1 MQGATG
7 PNGTP
12 RIVLAEYFLS
22 DERALV
28 FGTTAD
34 SPEADLVTVP
44 FSRAEVR
51 ALAERVRAEL
61 GGGRPAL
68 GALLREELLVRLVA
82 PVTRW
87 ARPGD
92 LVYLV
97 PHDVLH
103 RLPLHA
109 VPVDGG
115 IPLSRRNPVVVTPSA
130 SVLQYCLAKKTER
143 RRDSA
148 LIVADPPSARPLV
161 FAREQARAIAAG
173 LGPTRVLVGGSAS
186 RAELVAALAAKDA
199 APGILHFSAHG
210 VFDPDEPMRSGIE
223 LADGRLTAQDILGM
237 TLDVDLVTLGACET
251 GVSDRRPGDELIGL
265 TRALLYA
272 GAPSAL
278 VTLWRVDELSTS
290 MLLRDFYA
298 ALAGGT
304 SKAESLRQAQAL
316 LSERTLADVLAH
328 ARESRERLG
337 DDPAAAAT
345 LAREEARMLAR
356 SGDGD
361 AALRLLADTL
371 RTPGLDG
378 ADQELLRVA
387 QKRIMLAAPTANA
400 ASPADAA
407 PVADAGPGS
416 RVFADPYYWA
426 PFVLVGDWY

>member
-7 PNGTP
+7 ATGTP
-12 RIVLAEYFLS
+12 RIVLVEYFLS

-28 FGTTAD
+28 FGLTAD
-34 SPEADLVTVP
+34 SPEAELVTVP
-44 FSRAEVR
+44 FSRAEIR
-51 ALAERVRAEL
+51 ALAGRIRAEL

-68 GALLREELLVRLVA
+68 GALLREEPLARLVA

-109 VPVDGG
+109 VPVDDGV
-115 IPLSRRNPVVVTPSA
+115 PLSRRNPVVVTPSA
-130 SVLQYCLAKKTER
+130 SVLQYCLTKRTER

-148 LIVADPPSARPLV
+148 LIVADPPSDRPLV
-161 FAREQARAIAAG
+161 FAREQARAIAAR
-173 LGPTRVLVGGSAS
+173 LGPTRTLVGKTAS
-186 RAELVAALAAKDA
+186 RAELLAALAANDT

-223 LADGRLTAQDILGM
+223 LADGRLTAQDLLGM
-237 TLDVDLVTLGACET
+237 TLDVDLVTLGACES

-337 DDPAAAAT
+337 DEPAATAT

-356 SGDGD
+356 SGDVE

-371 RTPGLDG
+371 RTPGLSAPDL
-378 ADQELLRVA
+378 ELLRVTRK
-387 QKRIMLAAPTANA
+387 QILLAG
-400 ASPADAA
+400 PAT
-407 PVADAGPGS
+407 DAGPGS
-416 RVFADPYYWA
+416 QVFADPYYWA